1 MVGGFGKRA
10 QNPASCTLSTKRDLK
25 QLELS
30 VVSKVAVQAEDKG
43 EHGSHVIQ
51 RQVIKLKS
59 SFVLKVFSTSSLMEG
74 HVHLLK
80 YLQK

>member
-10 QNPASCTLSTKRDLK
+10 QNPASCALSTKRDLK
-25 QLELS
+25 QLGLS

-51 RQVIKLKS
+51 
-59 SFVLKVFSTSSLMEG
+59 
-74 HVHLLK
+74 
-80 YLQK
+80 